1 MIACWLVDIDCFSAA
16 ASHSPSQPTKYL
28 RLSLLVQSISV
39 HWGSLLPILLG
50 YNAGG
55 IGIEEKEEEEEVS

>member
-28 RLSLLVQSISV
+28 RLSLYSSSPFLST
-39 HWGSLLPILLG
+39 GALLPILLG

-55 IGIEEKEEEEEVS
+55 IGIEEKEEEEVC